1 MEQVVEIPTSAWPT
15 GIAWISGNLQEACL
29 QRFFTSVGTLAR
41 RTTAPSRHLL
51 LRRYSN
57 VLLSETSCSGKCAS
71 SVSRGRAGVEKA
83 AATEE
88 AYAGPTAAALQ
99 AVALLTAPGGRFVAK
114 TRGLRCGGNPMWLS
128 PSSSIPH
135 RRPPEPRQ
143 RSPEQHVPAGLHRR
157 NPQQRRPISIP
168 APSRAHLRSSR

>member
-71 SVSRGRAGVEKA
+71 SVSRPGPAITALFGAKNRELASGGKFEHCRGWFMHSHRPCNLLA
-83 AATEE
+83 AAGRMPVPHGTSPRPVFFWSEFF
-88 AYAGPTAAALQ
+88 LFS
-99 AVALLTAPGGRFVAK
+99 LTY
-114 TRGLRCGGNPMWLS
+114 
-128 PSSSIPH
+128 
-135 RRPPEPRQ
+135 
-143 RSPEQHVPAGLHRR
+143 GLHRR
-157 NPQQRRPISIP
+157 GKKFINGTRVPNVNRREDARHSV
-168 APSRAHLRSSR
+168 RRCG